1 MIFKTFEDPSRM
13 KTEQLY
19 GPAKSVGPSR
29 NGPLTRN
36 KITGFKKSFQ
46 TNFLHPYY
54 TTTFQMALDSRLQR
68 YFCGQIL
75 VQSFFHAFSRA
86 LLMHP

>member
-36 KITGFKKSFQ
+36 KITGFKKASKKIS
-46 TNFLHPYY
+46 Y
-54 TTTFQMALDSRLQR
+54 TLIVLQHFRWPLIHICSDTFADRS
-68 YFCGQIL
+68 
-75 VQSFFHAFSRA
+75 
-86 LLMHP
+86 